1 MSATGSL
8 VSRPQ
13 AHVELRRLRN
23 ADYRLRIE
31 RRPCYSTTI
40 RRPRLSPA
48 PVPAYIGRMNDIV
61 NLKRARKAKARAE
74 AEAKA
79 QANRVTHG
87 RTKTEKTLTKAQQE
101 AAARK
106 LDGHKRNDD

>member
-8 VSRPQ
+8 VLRPQ

-61 NLKRARKAKARAE
+61 NLKRVRKAKARAE